1 MPITAIVEGQVV
13 AGGTATGVIYVTAA
27 GVVASDGPTWNGTTF
42 TVTGP
47 TVINGFTAAQVGLSI
62 VQPSTPSA
70 NAFQI
75 SSVGTAAG
83 DVVKIDSAGH
93 STFAGNVIVV
103 SDISSPG
110 AGANSETFG
119 KGSTASGTNSVSAG
133 FNATTTAQGVAVGAT
148 ATSTSTGGVAVGY
161 SSNAGLTSTA
171 IGYQSDAGYNGSTAL
186 GSHTTTTVQGVAV
199 GQSATSTATGGVAVG
214 YSSNA
219 ANTSTAIGYQSDAGF
234 FGSTALGAY
243 ATTTANNQIV
253 YGRNTITQHL
263 FPSGAVTF
271 RGSVSHSPDG
281 TGKLTR
287 GMASETHT
295 LSLAATSDTTTI
307 SIPSGARLLAVQM
320 NVDTAV
326 TDGAGDNTWSAAFV
340 TGSTTTIA
348 TAAAAAQNT
357 KVNLMLPDEITTGIA
372 EIRFTPNG
380 GSFTAGIIQIT
391 CYYEFLTSLANA

>member
-27 GVVASDGPTWNGTTF
+27 GVVASDGPTWDGTTF

-75 SSVGTAAG
+75 SSVDTAAG

-110 AGANSETFG
+110 AGANSEKFG
-119 KGSTASGTNSVSAG
+119 KGSTASGATSVSAG
-133 FNATTTAQGVAVGAT
+133 YNATTTAQGVAVGAT
-148 ATSTSTGGVAVGY
+148 
-161 SSNAGLTSTA
+161 
-171 IGYQSDAGYNGSTAL
+171 
-186 GSHTTTTVQGVAV
+186 
-199 GQSATSTATGGVAVG
+199 ATSTATGGVAVG

-234 FGSTALGAY
+234 FGSTALGAF
-243 ATTTANNQIV
+243 ATTTANHQIV

>member
-1 MPITAIVEGQVV
+1 M
-13 AGGTATGVIYVTAA
+13 
-27 GVVASDGPTWNGTTF
+27 
-42 TVTGP
+42 
-47 TVINGFTAAQVGLSI
+47 
-62 VQPSTPSA
+62 
-70 NAFQI
+70 
-75 SSVGTAAG
+75 
-83 DVVKIDSAGH
+83 
-93 STFAGNVIVV
+93 
-103 SDISSPG
+103 
-110 AGANSETFG
+110 
-119 KGSTASGTNSVSAG
+119 
-133 FNATTTAQGVAVGAT
+133 
-148 ATSTSTGGVAVGY
+148 AVGY
-161 SSNAGLTSTA
+161 SSNAGNTSTA
-171 IGYQSDAGYNGSTAL
+171 IGYQSDAAYNGSTAL
-186 GSHTTTTVQGVAV
+186 GAYATTTIQGVAV
-199 GQSATSTATGGVAVG
+199 GSTATSTATGGVAVG

-219 ANTSTAIGYQSDAGF
+219 ANTSTALGYQSDAAYV
-234 FGSTALGAY
+234 GSTALGAY

-340 TGSTTTIA
+340 TGSTTSIV

-372 EIRFTPNG
+372 QIRFTPNG

>member
-1 MPITAIVEGQVV
+1 MPITVIVEGQVV

-83 DVVKIDSAGH
+83 DVVKIDSEGH

-119 KGSTASGTNSVSAG
+119 KGSTASGATSVSAG
-133 FNATTTAQGVAVGAT
+133 YNATTTLQGVAVGGT
-148 ATSTSTGGVAVGY
+148 
-161 SSNAGLTSTA
+161 
-171 IGYQSDAGYNGSTAL
+171 
-186 GSHTTTTVQGVAV
+186 
-199 GQSATSTATGGVAVG
+199 ATSTATGGVAVG

-219 ANTSTAIGYQSDAGF
+219 GNTSTAIGYQSDAAYNGSTALGAYATTTIQGVAVGSTATSTATGGVAVGFSSNAANTSTAIGYQSDAAYV
-234 FGSTALGAY
+234 GSTALGAY

-340 TGSTTTIA
+340 TGSTTSIV

-372 EIRFTPNG
+372 QIRFTPNG

-391 CYYEFLTSLANA
+391 CYYEFLTSLANV

>member
-27 GVVASDGPTWNGTTF
+27 GVVASDGPTWDGTTF

-119 KGSTASGTNSVSAG
+119 KGSTASGATSVSAG
-133 FNATTTAQGVAVGAT
+133 YNATTTIQGVAVGGT
-148 ATSTSTGGVAVGY
+148 ATSTATGGVAVGY
-161 SSNAGLTSTA
+161 SSNAGNTSTA
-171 IGYQSDAGYNGSTAL
+171 MGYQSDAGYNGSTAL
-186 GSHTTTTVQGVAV
+186 GAYTTTTVQGVAV
-199 GQSATSTATGGVAVG
+199 GATATSTATGGVAVG

-219 ANTSTAIGYQSDAGF
+219 ANTSTALGYQSDAAYV
-234 FGSTALGAY
+234 GSTALGAY

-340 TGSTTTIA
+340 TGSTTSIV

-372 EIRFTPNG
+372 QIRFTPNG